1 MMNGRAVLHLGPLA
15 AGLCAVLGSTSACA
29 ASGTALSIAAKGV
42 GGLLQVSS
50 LGAVTHLVTNCADDP
65 TPGSQSLRD
74 IVSSPSTQS
83 GDTVDLSPLLL
94 QSCSKVTLTNGEIV
108 VNQQSLTIQGPSS
121 GAVTVAGDP
130 NCTTKPH
137 CRVFNHN
144 GSGTLTI
151 TGLTIADGTYSD
163 AQNSFGGCIRS
174 AGPIFL
180 NHATITGCTA
190 TSTGSDAA
198 AIASGG
204 GLRATNGM
212 TLLSSVVSNNMTSG
226 LHATGGGLESSGG
239 QFVAKYSAIENNTAV
254 GSSACRGGGI
264 DVFSTYSIILG
275 STIAGNAATAGNA
288 AIASYGGGE
297 IFGQTQVLIADS
309 TISGNSAKFIGG
321 LDLSGTATFSIANS
335 TVADNH
341 ANYFAGVYADAS
353 LSIMSSII
361 ANNTASGEVAN
372 QDLKLRQGVGLPP
385 PTGSNNL
392 IISSQDVAQLTST
405 IAQDPKLSPLQLN
418 GGRTRTHA
426 LLSGSPAIG
435 TGNNSANLA
444 TDQRGKGYPRT
455 TNGIADI
462 GAFQFDS
469 IFADGLED
477 F

>member
-1 MMNGRAVLHLGPLA
+1 MNGRAVLHLAPLA

-50 LGAVTHLVTNCADDP
+50 LGAITHLVTNCADDP

-74 IVSSPSTQS
+74 IVSAPSTQD

-94 QSCSKVTLTNGEIV
+94 QSCSKVTLTNGEIT
-108 VNQQSLTIQGPSS
+108 VNQASLTIQGPSS

-137 CRVFNHN
+137 CRVFSHQ

-151 TGLTIADGTYSD
+151 TDLTIADGVYFDVQS
-163 AQNSFGGCIRS
+163 SYGGCIRS
-174 AGPIFL
+174 AGSIYL
-180 NHATITGCTA
+180 NHATVTGCTA
-190 TSTGSDAA
+190 TITGSNGNSRS
-198 AIASGG
+198 SGG
-204 GLRATNGM
+204 GLFAQTGVQ
-212 TLLSSVVSNNMTSG
+212 LLFSTVSGNNVSG
-226 LHATGGGLESSGG
+226 GASLGGGIYDHYG
-239 QFVAKYSAIENNTAV
+239 QFIAKYSAIENNTSGGSAGGIYAYA
-254 GSSACRGGGI
+254 GSSSS
-264 DVFSTYSIILG
+264 VILS
-275 STIAGNAATAGNA
+275 STIAGNTADD
-288 AIASYGGGE
+288 YGGGR
-297 IFGQTQVLIADS
+297 IFGSNQVLIANS
-309 TISGNSAKFIGG
+309 TISRNSVTFDVGG
-321 LDLSGTATFSIANS
+321 LALWGPATFLIANS
-335 TVADNH
+335 TVTENH
-341 ANYFAGVYADAS
+341 ANRYGGGGIYAAAS
-353 LSIMSSII
+353 LSIISSII

-455 TNGIADI
+455 TNGMADI